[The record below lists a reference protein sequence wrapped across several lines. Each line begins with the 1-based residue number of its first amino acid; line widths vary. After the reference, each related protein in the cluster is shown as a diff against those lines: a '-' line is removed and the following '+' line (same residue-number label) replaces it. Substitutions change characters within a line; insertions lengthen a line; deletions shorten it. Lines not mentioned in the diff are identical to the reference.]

1 MKLKLL
7 PHKVQKPAGIIILVS
22 LVLMSTMIFLSLVA
36 ATEEGNPSLSVA
48 AWLDSNALVISRLFV
63 IVFTLS
69 LAALLF
75 SEEKV
80 EDEMI
85 SHLRLRAVAISA
97 IIVIAFK
104 LIEQIVWVLLPWDF
118 TDSFR
123 DIRNDF
129 RGGGVDTMII
139 LYLLIFKRS
148 IRKYSNGTDEEQS

>member
-1 MKLKLL
+1 MKLL
-7 PHKVQKPAGIIILVS
+7 PHKVQKPAWIIILVC
-22 LVLMSTMIFLSLVA
+22 LVLVFTIIFLSLVA
-36 ATEEGNPSLSVA
+36 ATKEGNPSFTSVS
-48 AWLDSNALVISRLFV
+48 AWLDSNTYVLAGIIVIA
-63 IVFTLS
+63 FTLS

>member
-1 MKLKLL
+1 M
-7 PHKVQKPAGIIILVS
+7 
-22 LVLMSTMIFLSLVA
+22 
-36 ATEEGNPSLSVA
+36 
-48 AWLDSNALVISRLFV
+48 
-63 IVFTLS
+63 
-69 LAALLF
+69 F

-97 IIVIAFK
+97 IIVIGFK
-104 LIEQIVWVLLPWDF
+104 LIEQIVWVLLPMDF
-118 TDSFR
+118 SDSFR

-129 RGGGVDTMII
+129 KGDSISIMII

>member
-1 MKLKLL
+1 MKLL
-7 PHKVQKPAGIIILVS
+7 PHKVQKPAGIIILVC
-22 LVLMSTMIFLSLVA
+22 LVLVFTITFLSLVA
-36 ATEEGNPSLSVA
+36 ATKEGNPSFTSVS
-48 AWLDSNALVISRLFV
+48 AWLDSNAHVLAGSIVIA
-63 IVFTLS
+63 FTLS
-69 LAALLF
+69 LATLLF

-85 SHLRLRAVAISA
+85 SHLRLRAVAVSS

-129 RGGGVDTMII
+129 KGGGVDTMII

-148 IRKYSNGTDEEQS
+148 IRKYSNGTDEE

>member
-1 MKLKLL
+1 MQMKLL
-7 PHKVQKPAGIIILVS
+7 PHKVQKPAGIFLLVCFV
-22 LVLMSTMIFLSLVA
+22 LVFPMIFFSLVA
-36 ATEEGNPSLSVA
+36 ATKDPSSTSIP
-48 AWLDSNALVISRLFV
+48 AWIDSNTPVLARLFV
-63 IVFTLS
+63 IAFTLS

-85 SHLRLRAVAISA
+85 SHLRLRAVAVSA

-129 RGGGVDTMII
+129 KGVGVNTMII

-148 IRKYSNGTDEEQS
+148 IRKYSNRTDEEQS

>member
-1 MKLKLL
+1 MKLELL

-97 IIVIAFK
+97 IIVIGFK
-104 LIEQIVWVLLPWDF
+104 LIGEIIWVLLPMDF
-118 TDSFR
+118 MDSFR
-123 DIRNDF
+123 DICNDL
-129 RGGGVDTMII
+129 RKDDVSIMII

-148 IRKYSNGTDEEQS
+148 IHKYTDASDEEQS

>member
-22 LVLMSTMIFLSLVA
+22 LVLMSTMIFLSL
-36 ATEEGNPSLSVA
+36 VA

-97 IIVIAFK
+97 IIVIGFK
-104 LIEQIVWVLLPWDF
+104 LIGEIIWVLLPMDF
-118 TDSFR
+118 MDSFR
-123 DIRNDF
+123 DICNDL
-129 RGGGVDTMII
+129 RKDDVSIMII

-148 IRKYSNGTDEEQS
+148 IHKYTDASDEEQS

>member
-1 MKLKLL
+1 MQMKLL
-7 PHKVQKPAGIIILVS
+7 PHKVQKPAGIIILVCLVLVFTMTFTS
-22 LVLMSTMIFLSLVA
+22 LVD
-36 ATEEGNPSLSVA
+36 ATKEGNLSFPA
-48 AWLDSNALVISRLFV
+48 LAWLDSNAPVLSRLFV

-69 LAALLF
+69 FAALLF

-80 EDEMI
+80 EDEII
-85 SHLRLRAVAISA
+85 SHLRLRAVAVSA

-104 LIEQIVWVLLPWDF
+104 LMEEIFCVLLPMDF
-118 TDSFR
+118 TDSYR

-148 IRKYSNGTDEEQS
+148 IRKYSNGTDEE

>member
-1 MKLKLL
+1 MKLL
-7 PHKVQKPAGIIILVS
+7 PHKVQKPAGIIILVCLVLVFTMTFTS
-22 LVLMSTMIFLSLVA
+22 LVD
-36 ATEEGNPSLSVA
+36 ATKEGNLSFPA
-48 AWLDSNALVISRLFV
+48 LAWLDSNAPVLSRLFV

-69 LAALLF
+69 FAALLF

-80 EDEMI
+80 EDEII
-85 SHLRLRAVAISA
+85 SHLRLRAVAVSA

-104 LIEQIVWVLLPWDF
+104 LMEEIFCVLLPMDF
-118 TDSFR
+118 TDSYR

-148 IRKYSNGTDEEQS
+148 IRKYSNGTDEE

>member
-1 MKLKLL
+1 MKLL
-7 PHKVQKPAGIIILVS
+7 PHKVQKPAGIIILVCLVLVFTMTFTS
-22 LVLMSTMIFLSLVA
+22 LVD
-36 ATEEGNPSLSVA
+36 ATKEGNLSFPA
-48 AWLDSNALVISRLFV
+48 LAWLDSNAPVLSRLFV

-69 LAALLF
+69 FAALLF

-85 SHLRLRAVAISA
+85 SHLRLRAVAVSA

-104 LIEQIVWVLLPWDF
+104 LMEEIFCVLLPMDF
-118 TDSFR
+118 TDSYR

-148 IRKYSNGTDEEQS
+148 IRKYSNGTDEE